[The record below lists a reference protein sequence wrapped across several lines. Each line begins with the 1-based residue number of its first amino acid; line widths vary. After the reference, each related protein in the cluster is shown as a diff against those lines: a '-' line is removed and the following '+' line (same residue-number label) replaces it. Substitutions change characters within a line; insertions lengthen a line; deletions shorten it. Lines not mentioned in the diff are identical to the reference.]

1 MLACGDAARWGRA
14 AAVAAWLLACAVR
27 PAWAHGATGG
37 APQLLDQPVGQYFL
51 SVWTAPVP
59 AAVGVLHV
67 TIALHGGP
75 TSSVVMGAGIE
86 VILRDKTGAV
96 LATALAREGDVNK
109 FLYEADIDLAVP
121 GEFDVEVLVTEP
133 PAAGSAHF
141 ALRAEVGSPQSP
153 LSGMRWLAGLAALMA
168 LVLAGA
174 VAALRRNAVLHA
186 A

>member
-1 MLACGDAARWGRA
+1 MLACGNAARWGRA

-27 PAWAHGATGG
+27 PAWAHGNTGG
-37 APQLLDQPVGQYFL
+37 APQLLDQSVGQYFL
-51 SVWTAPVP
+51 SVWAAPVP

-75 TSSVVMGAGIE
+75 TSGVVVGAGIE

-109 FLYEADIDLAVP
+109 FLYEVDIDLTAP
-121 GEFDVEVLVTEP
+121 GEFDVEVLVKEP
-133 PAAGSAHF
+133 LAAGSAHF
-141 ALRAEVGSPQSP
+141 ALLAEAGSPQSA
-153 LSGMRWLAGLAALMA
+153 LSALGWLVGLAGLAA

-174 VAALRRNAVLHA
+174 VAALRRKPVLHA